1 MFGSNNNTRKR
12 PAEQK
17 QQQPPS
23 HQTRTFQPT
32 SNSFNNNMLPTPLPT
47 PPPPPSNHGQT
58 QQQPSFTNTKIE
70 NNEKKKNQKSHT
82 SFLPAVQHLARPLV
96 PLVSITTGRPHPDF
110 PRTILSYHLLNS
122 SQLDDLARHYHQ
134 VWPPVPE
141 TFGYPLR
148 VPAWIGTNNEHEVDI
163 ETKRRRF
170 GRFVGLRG
178 CESPVEY
185 SAAPWGGGNSL
196 HHGSGGANGADNDDD
211 VSTEIENGNETDMEM
226 LDRMERMWEEAL
238 RRARGGD
245 ADMVLIKKAGG
256 V

>member
-1 MFGSNNNTRKR
+1 MSGSSSDTNNDNNTRKR

-17 QQQPPS
+17 QQQS
-23 HQTRTFQPT
+23 QPT
-32 SNSFNNNMLPTPLPT
+32 PP

-58 QQQPSFTNTKIE
+58 QQQPSFNKTRIE
-70 NNEKKKNQKSHT
+70 NNEKKKKQKQPFHP

-110 PRTILSYHLLNS
+110 PRTILAYHLLS
-122 SQLDDLARHYHQ
+122 SAQLDDLARHYHQ

-148 VPAWIGTNNEHEVDI
+148 VPAWIGTAHEHAVDI

-178 CESPVEY
+178 CESPVQD
-185 SAAPWGGGNSL
+185 SAASWGGGIPYPQ
-196 HHGSGGANGADNDDD
+196 HGSSGDDIDIDIDDD
-211 VSTEIENGNETDMEM
+211 DDDITTEIETGPETETETEMEV
-226 LDRMERMWEEAL
+226 LDQMERMWEEAL
-238 RRARGGD
+238 RRARAGD
-245 ADMVLIKKAGG
+245 ADTALMRKAGG
-256 V
+256 GV